1 MDFIYEPYFL
11 SFVVALICT
20 SIYYLIQ
27 RNKQINIDLED
38 TPKKKKDLSP
48 ELKSILVFILSFS
61 IFTGI
66 FYAIKNYIFPK
77 GDITLLEEIISP
89 VESDIQESVQST
101 TSLFEKVQSILPSMT
116 LTIPTLFEQKHD
128 ENNGGERKIERHEER
143 RERRE
148 RRQIDETIIAGKK
161 KSPIKD
167 KESLRFMNSK
177 DARFADNDID
187 FDLKA
192 FDIKG
197 Y

>member
-1 MDFIYEPYFL
+1 MNFIYEPYFL

-20 SIYYLIQ
+20 AIYYLIQ
-27 RNKQINIDLED
+27 RNKDMERNLED
-38 TPKKKKDLSP
+38 IPKKKKDLSP

-61 IFTGI
+61 IFTGL
-66 FYAIKNYIFPK
+66 FYIIKNYIFPK
-77 GDITLLEEIISP
+77 GDIILS
-89 VESDIQESVQST
+89 ESVDVSSSFETDTVVENT
-101 TSLFEKVQSILPSMT
+101 TSLFEKVQTLLPSMT
-116 LTIPTLFEQKHD
+116 LTIPTLFEQKHE
-128 ENNGGERKIERHEER
+128 ENNEEERK

-148 RRQIDETIIAGKK
+148 DRREKRQIDETLIAGKK

-167 KESLRFMNSK
+167 KENLRFMNSK

-192 FDIKG
+192 FDLKG

>member
-11 SFVVALICT
+11 SLVVSLICT

-27 RNKQINIDLED
+27 RNKQIDQDLED
-38 TPKKKKDLSP
+38 IPKKKKKDLSP

-77 GDITLLEEIISP
+77 GDITLVEGMTSP

-101 TSLFEKVQSILPSMT
+101 TSLFEKVQSVLPSMT
-116 LTIPTLFEQKHD
+116 LTIPTLFEQKYE
-128 ENNGGERKIERHEER
+128 ENNEEEKRKEHREDR

-161 KSPIKD
+161 
-167 KESLRFMNSK
+167 
-177 DARFADNDID
+177 
-187 FDLKA
+187 
-192 FDIKG
+192 
-197 Y
+197 

>member
-20 SIYYLIQ
+20 GIYYLIQ
-27 RNKQINIDLED
+27 RNKQTEEV
-38 TPKKKKDLSP
+38 TEEKRRKKDLSP

-61 IFTGI
+61 IFTGL

-77 GDITLLEEIISP
+77 GDITLIESISQPTETNVEES
-89 VESDIQESVQST
+89 IQDK
-101 TSLFEKVQSILPSMT
+101 TSLFDKVQTLLPTMS
-116 LTIPTLFEQKHD
+116 LTVPTLFEQKP
-128 ENNGGERKIERHEER
+128 IEKTEEEKR

-148 RRQIDETIIAGKK
+148 ERREKRQIDETLIAGKK

-192 FDIKG
+192 FDLKG

>member
-1 MDFIYEPYFL
+1 MNFIYEPYFL

-20 SIYYLIQ
+20 AIYYLIQ
-27 RNKQINIDLED
+27 RNKEMERSLED
-38 TPKKKKDLSP
+38 IPKKKKDLSP

-61 IFTGI
+61 IFTGL

-77 GDITLLEEIISP
+77 GDIILS
-89 VESDIQESVQST
+89 ESVDVPSFFETDPVVENT
-101 TSLFEKVQSILPSMT
+101 TSLFEKVQTLLPSMT
-116 LTIPTLFEQKHD
+116 LTIPTLFEQKHE
-128 ENNGGERKIERHEER
+128 ENNEEERK

-148 RRQIDETIIAGKK
+148 DRREKRQIDETLIAGKK

-167 KESLRFMNSK
+167 KENLRFMNSK

-192 FDIKG
+192 FDLKG

>member
-1 MDFIYEPYFL
+1 MNFIYEPYFL

-20 SIYYLIQ
+20 AIYYLIQ
-27 RNKQINIDLED
+27 RNKPTEEITEE
-38 TPKKKKDLSP
+38 KRRKKDLSP

-66 FYAIKNYIFPK
+66 FYAIKNYIYPK
-77 GDITLLEEIISP
+77 GDITLMESISQP
-89 VESDIQESVQST
+89 IETDVQESIQDT
-101 TSLFEKVQSILPSMT
+101 ISLFDKVQTLLPTMS
-116 LTIPTLFEQKHD
+116 LTVPTLFEQKPI
-128 ENNGGERKIERHEER
+128 ENTEEEKRRER
-143 RERRE
+143 REERRE
-148 RRQIDETIIAGKK
+148 RRQIDETLIAGKK

-192 FDIKG
+192 FDLKG